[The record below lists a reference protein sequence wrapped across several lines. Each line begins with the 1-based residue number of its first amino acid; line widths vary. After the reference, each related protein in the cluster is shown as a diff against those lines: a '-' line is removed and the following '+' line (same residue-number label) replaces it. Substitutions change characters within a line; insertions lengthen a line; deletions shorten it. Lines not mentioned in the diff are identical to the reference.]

1 MRAPRRA
8 ELLALLALGV
18 AGCAHIEPPSGGPED
33 RTAPRLVVTR
43 PDTMSIVPN
52 WRGAVT
58 FVFSERMSEQR
69 VEESVTVSPRTSPVE
84 VSHHGDEIRVDL
96 RRGWQPGL
104 IYHVVVGSAVQDLF
118 NNRLAEPAEVV
129 FSTGPAI
136 PNTFTTGVVIDRV
149 TALPDTAVRVEAIRR
164 ADSLVYAAPTDTAGR
179 FVISRIPAGEY
190 LVRAFRD
197 VNRNRAL
204 DPYEA
209 RDTASA
215 TVAVDD
221 TARVQLSVVLPDTTP
236 PRISSASLADS
247 SRVEVKF
254 DDYLDPGQ
262 EIPVAQVAVLGPD
275 STAVPLAG
283 VRIGSGPPPSDS
295 TAADSAARA
304 AAARPQAPAGIPPLI
319 AAPGRA
325 GPVGPV
331 PSQTISID
339 LAAGARLAPE
349 TRYRVR
355 VRGARNVVGLS
366 GDSEVE
372 FTTPPAPKPAPA
384 QVPAGRPQ

>member
-1 MRAPRRA
+1 
-8 ELLALLALGV
+8 
-18 AGCAHIEPPSGGPED
+18 
-33 RTAPRLVVTR
+33 
-43 PDTMSIVPN
+43 
-52 WRGAVT
+52 
-58 FVFSERMSEQR
+58 
-69 VEESVTVSPRTSPVE
+69 
-84 VSHHGDEIRVDL
+84 
-96 RRGWQPGL
+96 
-104 IYHVVVGSAVQDLF
+104 
-118 NNRLAEPAEVV
+118 
-129 FSTGPAI
+129 
-136 PNTFTTGVVIDRV
+136 
-149 TALPDTAVRVEAIRR
+149 
-164 ADSLVYAAPTDTAGR
+164 
-179 FVISRIPAGEY
+179 
-190 LVRAFRD
+190 VRAFRD

-209 RDTASA
+209 SDTASA

-236 PRISSASLADS
+236 PRASSASLADS

-262 EIPVAQVAVLGPD
+262 QISTAQVAVLGPD
-275 STAVPLAG
+275 STAVALAG
-283 VRIGSGPPPSDS
+283 VRIGAGAAPSDS
-295 TAADSAARA
+295 TARDSAAQA
-304 AAARPQAPAGIPPLI
+304 AAPPAPAGIPPLV

-331 PSQTISID
+331 PSQTLSID

-355 VRGARNVVGLS
+355 IRGARNVVGLS

-372 FTTPPAPKPAPA
+372 FTTPPAPKPVPA